1 MSYLTSDR
9 ITLRA
14 PEPEDL
20 DAFYR
25 WENDTALWA
34 VGCAVEP
41 YSRYALRQ
49 YIATAD
55 HDIYARRQLR
65 LMVERRADRM
75 VVGVVDLFDF
85 DPTHQRAGVG
95 LLIDRAFQ
103 RQGFASEALNLLVD
117 YAFGVLHLKQ
127 LYAHVPTDNAACL
140 ALFDRATAFTHTA
153 TLRSWLQRHNTYVD
167 VEVWQLINNTL

>member
-1 MSYLTSDR
+1 MPYLTSDR
-9 ITLRA
+9 LTLRA

-65 LMVERRADRM
+65 LIVERRADHM

-103 RQGFASEALNLLVD
+103 RQGFAAEALNLLVD

-140 ALFDRATAFTHTA
+140 ALFDRATAFVHTA
-153 TLRSWLQRHNTYVD
+153 TLRSWLQRDNTYVD
-167 VEVWQLINNTL
+167 VELWQLINNTL

>member
-1 MSYLTSDR
+1 MPYLTSDR
-9 ITLRA
+9 LTLRA

-20 DAFYR
+20 DIFYR

-34 VGCAVEP
+34 FGCAIEP

-117 YAFGVLHLKQ
+117 YAFGVLHLRQ

-153 TLRSWLQRHNTYVD
+153 TLRSWLQRHDTYVN

>member
-34 VGCAVEP
+34 VGCAIEP

-55 HDIYARRQLR
+55 QDIYAKRQLR
-65 LMVERRADRM
+65 LMLERRTDKM
-75 VVGVVDLFDF
+75 VVGAVDLFDF
-85 DPTHQRAGVG
+85 DPLHRRAGVG
-95 LLIDRAFQ
+95 VLVDRQFM
-103 RQGFASEALNLLVD
+103 RQGFAAEALTLLVE
-117 YAFGVLHLKQ
+117 YAFGILHLKQ
-127 LYAHVPTDNAACL
+127 LYAHVPADNAACR
-140 ALFDRATAFTHTA
+140 ALFDHATAFVHTA
-153 TLRSWLQRHNTYVD
+153 TLRSWLQRDNTYVD
-167 VEVWQLINNTL
+167 VELWQLINNTL

>member
-103 RQGFASEALNLLVD
+103 RQGFAAEALNLLVD
-117 YAFGVLHLKQ
+117 YAFGVRHLRQ

-153 TLRSWLQRHNTYVD
+153 TLRSWLQRDNTYVD
-167 VEVWQLINNTL
+167 VELWQLINNTL

>member
-65 LMVERRADRM
+65 LMVGRRAARM
-75 VVGVVDLFDF
+75 VGGVFDLVDF

-103 RQGFASEALNLLVD
+103 RQGFAAEALNLLVD

-153 TLRSWLQRHNTYVD
+153 TLRSWLQRHDTYVD
-167 VEVWQLINNTL
+167 VELWQLINNTL